1 MSDHCS
7 RRDINK
13 YLEKLLDQATPNLN
27 DKRHRQYIDYFNG
40 FLSYFGDERV
50 YLVGST
56 AEETKIRSSK
66 DNSDADFLMVS
77 GRLTIPASQLE
88 PRKDIP
94 SFVWV
99 RGEQL
104 GAASR
109 LGIKMT
115 ESSDGKKYLAADILH
130 NLDPRLFTILRGLY
144 RIVTSTSD
152 GVPGRSTR
160 VTTLGESSS
169 VGLAR
174 TELRGLEI
182 KDKGKIPQLRKYF
195 PKRLQ
200 PRGPRCK
207 RRRSETDQEELNKIL
222 ELITL
227 CSTPGSHTEDE
238 GQFSHFA
245 AIVKLLLVRQREE
258 NLQQRGEEPIV
269 KFEDDMDIDNDDFE
283 RFENDLDLPTDV
295 KATYKE
301 KTMKDFVPA
310 IRIVGR
316 LGCMETWDKEYGRWL
331 PAAVKREIVNSE
343 LYVVAKTA
351 PLSPDKRDFCLAF
364 NHAEVKLAKALTQ
377 TQRKCLLVL
386 KAIYKGIFDK
396 IILKP
401 FDKTHRLKS
410 FHLKTALYWVLEET
424 VGSEIWEE
432 ENLTGAVRRVL
443 YFLRKALQQKSL
455 CHYFVQSNL
464 FSGFDTDM
472 CKALIDAIDQIAGDP
487 LMALGH
493 FFDLDRETEVE
504 IVLTDEQIQHLIDM
518 SRDGGVEK
526 EVDTL
531 EDAMEDFKRGF
542 ADTRNEKGHVP
553 LKEALDHIMEIYL
566 RFEGERK
573 AKEELEKLNIPAPE
587 NLGSVISGLIGGLRG
602 SSSQQGSSTSQTPSR
617 NSGDLLL
624 NMAGNLLQAN
634 QPRNTQQRQSSTE
647 RSQAQALESTRRT
660 LEEGSQLVDVFSAF
674 LAGSAHGEQRR
685 SLESQAKQLGLSH
698 FLGKPE

>member
-1 MSDHCS
+1 MSDYCS
-7 RRDINK
+7 RSDIKK

-40 FLSYFGDERV
+40 FLGYFGDERV

-56 AEETKIRSSK
+56 AEETKLRSSK
-66 DNSDADFLMVS
+66 DNGDADFLMVS

-88 PRKDIP
+88 PKKDTP

-99 RGEQL
+99 RGDQL
-104 GAASR
+104 DAASR
-109 LGIKMT
+109 LGIEMT

-130 NLDPRLFTILRGLY
+130 DLDPRLFTILRGIY

-200 PRGPRCK
+200 PREPRC
-207 RRRSETDQEELNKIL
+207 RRQRSETDQELNQIL

-227 CSTPGSHTEDE
+227 CTPPHSHTEDE

-245 AIVKLLLVRQREE
+245 AVVKLLLVRQREE

-269 KFEDDMDIDNDDFE
+269 RFEDDMDIDSDDFE

-295 KATYKE
+295 KVTYKE

-310 IRIVGR
+310 LKIVGR
-316 LGCMETWDKEYGRWL
+316 LGCMKTWDKEHGRWL
-331 PAAVKREIVNSE
+331 PAAVKGEIVNSE
-343 LYVVAKTA
+343 IYVVAKTD

-386 KAIYKGIFDK
+386 KAIYKGIFEN

-401 FDKTHRLKS
+401 FDKVHRLKS

-443 YFLRKALQQKSL
+443 FFLRKALQQKSL

-472 CKALIDAIDQIAGDP
+472 CKALINGIDQIAGDP
-487 LMALGH
+487 LMALVH
-493 FFDLDRETEVE
+493 FFDLDRQTEVE
-504 IVLTDEQIQHLIDM
+504 IVLTDEQIQHLIYM
-518 SRDGGVEK
+518 ARDGGVEK
-526 EVDTL
+526 EADTL

-542 ADTRNEKGHVP
+542 SDTRKEKGHVP
-553 LKEALDHIMEIYL
+553 LKEALNHVMEIYL

-573 AKEELEKLNIPAPE
+573 AKEELKKLNIPAPE
-587 NLGSVISGLIGGLRG
+587 NLSSVISGLIGGLRG
-602 SSSQQGSSTSQTPSR
+602 SSSQQGSSTSETPCR
-617 NSGDLLL
+617 NSGDLLNL
-624 NMAGNLLQAN
+624 AGNLLHGN
-634 QPRNTQQRQSSTE
+634 QPQTSQQHQPSTA

-660 LEEGSQLVDVFSAF
+660 LEEGSQIMDVFNAF
-674 LAGSAHGEQRR
+674 LSGSARGEQRR
-685 SLESQAKQLGLSH
+685 SLEGQAKQLGLSH